1 MSTAEDVPQP
11 PYPLHESVRDRL
23 HPEYVAFYN
32 KYIINQQQVH
42 YQPVAASRTSG
53 ILIPGGG
60 PVLEVGKT
68 EDISIKRQETEGPD
82 VPVRVFTPKGD
93 KPEGGWPVFLYFHG
107 GGWVLGNINT
117 ENTVCSHVCQRAKCV
132 VVTVDYR
139 LAPEHPFPA
148 AVHDSWEALLWLI
161 SPDTASR
168 LEINTTK
175 LAVGGSSAGGN
186 LAAVMTHKA
195 LQSHIR
201 FVKQVLVVPVTDN
214 TADVSNNWSWR
225 EFQHTPALPA
235 PKMLW
240 YRNHFLPDK
249 SQWAN
254 PEASPLLYDDDWSK
268 LPPATIIVGELDVL
282 RSEGEQY
289 AEKLQKAGVPVELH
303 VMEGMPH
310 PFLAMDGVLEA
321 GKRAITLFC
330 EAAERSFY
338 S

>member
-139 LAPEHPFPA
+139 Y
-148 AVHDSWEALLWLI
+148 
-161 SPDTASR
+161 DTTMS
-168 LEINTTK
+168 
-175 LAVGGSSAGGN
+175 
-186 LAAVMTHKA
+186 KA
-195 LQSHIR
+195 RI
-201 FVKQVLVVPVTDN
+201 
-214 TADVSNNWSWR
+214 
-225 EFQHTPALPA
+225 
-235 PKMLW
+235 
-240 YRNHFLPDK
+240 
-249 SQWAN
+249 
-254 PEASPLLYDDDWSK
+254 
-268 LPPATIIVGELDVL
+268 
-282 RSEGEQY
+282 
-289 AEKLQKAGVPVELH
+289 
-303 VMEGMPH
+303 
-310 PFLAMDGVLEA
+310 
-321 GKRAITLFC
+321 
-330 EAAERSFY
+330 
-338 S
+338 